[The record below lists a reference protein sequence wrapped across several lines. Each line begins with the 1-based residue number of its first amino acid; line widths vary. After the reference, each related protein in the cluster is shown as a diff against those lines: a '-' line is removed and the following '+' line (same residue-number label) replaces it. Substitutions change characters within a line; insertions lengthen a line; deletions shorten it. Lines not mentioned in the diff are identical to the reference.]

1 MLVLKVQN
9 NTLRNVSQGNAI
21 VLLNF
26 SYALPVY
33 GTSDSDLSVIENFLD
48 PSMKRKF
55 LSKNVNIRDF
65 IEKADITLCKKKDR
79 MNPNARSS
87 GFYLRKRT

>member
-26 SYALPVY
+26 PYALPVY

-55 LSKNVNIRDF
+55 MSKNVNIRDF
-65 IEKADITLCKKKDR
+65 IEKADITLYKKKIE
-79 MNPNARSS
+79 
-87 GFYLRKRT
+87 